1 MNEAEEKIEEKKTV
15 PKGKKKGKGT
25 PPRMVQAYI
34 NGPMVSENKLK
45 ALEKMRAT
53 REKNKDKLDSTVYV
67 VQNSENL
74 RCYMGITN
82 NELHRLKQHNGKARG
97 GAWNT

>member
-1 MNEAEEKIEEKKTV
+1 
-15 PKGKKKGKGT
+15 
-25 PPRMVQAYI
+25 MVQAYI

-53 REKNKDKLDSTVYV
+53 REKNKDKQDSTVYV

-82 NELHRLKQHNGKARG
+82 NEIHRLKQHNGRARG
-97 GAWNT
+97 GAWNTQVFR